1 MSDNILWPDEIF
13 QYLEQAHR
21 LVFGYGYIPWEYR
34 YAARSWLLPGFLAF
48 WLWLSKVA
56 GLGFPTFYVPFVK
69 LVLCAL
75 STTLIYSA
83 YCLARNLAGR
93 NAGATA
99 ALLVAGWYE
108 LIFLAHKPLTELIAS
123 YALVACL
130 ALATQAD
137 PGRRA
142 AVLIGVLAGS
152 VCVLRLQYS
161 LAIVVVVLYGVR
173 RWRGSAML
181 SAALALGF
189 VVLLGGAVDRITWG
203 AWFESVVMTYR
214 LNALIRV
221 SDWFGREPLLWYAGA
236 LTVSS
241 LGLLWLPLSL
251 GWIRRL
257 AVSRLPVAC
266 TAVILVSHSLIGH
279 KEYRF
284 IIAAVPLAWIV
295 AAILLERGIAS
306 GRLSQ
311 GSAIT
316 AVALFFAI
324 SAAGMFYRLPA
335 QAAVYPLGPPLARQS
350 NLTAYL
356 RLSAEKNV
364 AAVLAMDDRR
374 FNPQFVG
381 TGGYYYLHHDVPVGF
396 PSELRSGGASVDA
409 FRQGVTHTVQAREPV
424 CSDGFMPLAWFGNL
438 QICRRTSAAP
448 AMPTLCLPA
457 TDVELSVD
465 RVLSE
470 SLGPP
475 RSLPGRCAGGRP

>member
-1 MSDNILWPDEIF
+1 
-13 QYLEQAHR
+13 
-21 LVFGYGYIPWEYR
+21 
-34 YAARSWLLPGFLAF
+34 
-48 WLWLSKVA
+48 
-56 GLGFPTFYVPFVK
+56 
-69 LVLCAL
+69 
-75 STTLIYSA
+75 
-83 YCLARNLAGR
+83 
-93 NAGATA
+93 
-99 ALLVAGWYE
+99 
-108 LIFLAHKPLTELIAS
+108 
-123 YALVACL
+123 
-130 ALATQAD
+130 
-137 PGRRA
+137 
-142 AVLIGVLAGS
+142 
-152 VCVLRLQYS
+152 
-161 LAIVVVVLYGVR
+161 
-173 RWRGSAML
+173 ML
-181 SAALALGF
+181 NAALALGF
-189 VVLLGGAVDRITWG
+189 VVLLGGVIDRITWG

-221 SDWFGREPLLWYAGA
+221 SDWFGREPLPWYAGA
-236 LTVSS
+236 LTVTSM
-241 LGLLWLPLSL
+241 GLLWVPLSL

-266 TAVILVSHSLIGH
+266 AAVILVSHSLVGH

-311 GSAIT
+311 GSAIA

-335 QAAVYPLGPPLARQS
+335 QAAVYHLGPPLARQA
-350 NLTAYL
+350 NLAAYL
-356 RLSAEKNV
+356 RLSAEPNV

-396 PSELRSGGASVDA
+396 PGELRSSGASVDA
-409 FRQGVTHTVQAREPV
+409 FQQGVTHTVQARESV

-448 AMPTLCLPA
+448 AMPPLCLPA

-470 SLGPP
+470 SLGAP